1 MEKRFSQR
9 CKCCDGKKK
18 EETNVRMMKTL
29 YPGRDRDRD
38 RYYDWLLHDMG
49 IRNQMSKHVGRVR

>member
-29 YPGRDRDRD
+29 YPGRDRDR
-38 RYYDWLLHDMG
+38 YYDWLLPDMG
-49 IRNQMSKHVGRVR
+49 IRNQMSKHV

>member
-1 MEKRFSQR
+1 MEKRFSHR

-29 YPGRDRDRD
+29 YPGETATDTMIGC
-38 RYYDWLLHDMG
+38 YMTWESA
-49 IRNQMSKHVGRVR
+49 IR